1 MDRDSILLKSSVV
14 MDRNV
19 CVKLCNRSFLSA
31 FRIIYVMASYKHM
44 KKFLG
49 YGGDGQPAGPAI
61 NHERTGLNF
70 PPTHRELLEYAI
82 YLSDSFSGRGS
93 YPEKELIK

>member
-1 MDRDSILLKSSVV
+1 MDQDSILLKSSVI

-19 CVKLCNRSFLSA
+19 CVKLCNQSFLSA
-31 FRIIYVMASYKHM
+31 FRIINVMASYKNI